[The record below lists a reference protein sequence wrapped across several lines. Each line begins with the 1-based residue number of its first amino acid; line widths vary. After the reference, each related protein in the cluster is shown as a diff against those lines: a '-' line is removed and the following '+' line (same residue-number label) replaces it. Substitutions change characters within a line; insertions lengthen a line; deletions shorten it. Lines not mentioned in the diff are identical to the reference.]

1 MIANEPSLEFNET
14 LSPLAAGKLLGLA
27 PATLAKMR
35 CWGGGPPFLKLGR
48 AIRYLRA
55 DCIAW
60 RDARRV
66 RNTSEGA
73 AKPQRLTEAA

>member
-1 MIANEPSLEFNET
+1 MPERIES
-14 LSPLAAGKLLGLA
+14 LSPGDAAKILGLA
-27 PATLAKMR
+27 TSTLAKMR

-60 RDARRV
+60 RDSRRV

-73 AKPQRLTEAA
+73 AKPQRLTEVA